1 MFKIKEKATNFT
13 TTVKDSIKN
22 AKMNIKTMVRQVKC
36 IKNKIVKWV
45 FQKKLTKGHTYNN
58 YNNYK
63 HTKINQ
69 KHRNLQFLKFKN
81 LKLKLSFNAQLL
93 STCHLFHFA
102 TLISSLLHYFI
113 FILLSFFVFSIITN
127 KFNISGINQKLLK
140 LVHLDDCFEVKE
152 EKYGFRSKVTLVE
165 NSPCILGLTC
175 RGQPEPGSDPG
186 TMTTVSSSIQNKVD
200 EDDLIHN
207 YLDHLERQS
216 GEEFSSEGPPECR
229 VVRAS
234 QCNLNS

>member
-63 HTKINQ
+63 HTEINQ
-69 KHRNLQFLKFKN
+69 KRRNLQFLKFKN
-81 LKLKLSFNAQLL
+81 LKLKLSFNQIA
-93 STCHLFHFA
+93 
-102 TLISSLLHYFI
+102 
-113 FILLSFFVFSIITN
+113 N
-127 KFNISGINQKLLK
+127 KFNISGIKQKLLK

-186 TMTTVSSSIQNKVD
+186 TMTTGSSLIQNKVD